1 MGVVRLMGDARTRG
15 KIDWRILDVDDLLTI
30 ERNVWERGFCIA
42 SSRIWHGVRR
52 LIGKVSFEC
61 FNYIAT
67 TVLYMRFNLPYTT
80 SPAEVR
86 IR

>member
-30 ERNVWERGFCIA
+30 ERNVWERGVCIA

-52 LIGKVSFEC
+52 LIDKVSSGR